1 MDILN
6 KTNIQNKILRAPEF
20 GDEGGGGTSSSSSNV
35 INIGGVEV
43 DKFYLGNSADVKI
56 FLGDVKL
63 YPRDVSYKLVAQH
76 SDLTEYKVVCDTSPV
91 LTSAETKADSASA
104 STRNVVIGDCVTE
117 LGPYSLSSFSN
128 LTGVTFPS
136 GMTTI
141 GERAFDSAHGIT
153 SLTLPNSVVTIND
166 SAFRHMHGLTQL
178 NIPSGV
184 TTIPN
189 MCFNDCLALSSIT
202 IPANITAIS
211 GSAFSF
217 CTALKEVHFE
227 GTTPPAMG
235 AGVFSNCTSLEKIYI
250 PSCNYYDAYAASSQL
265 SAKTDLIYAEDLTKC
280 HTTYNFKMYRKLK
293 NGVTMETACG
303 SSSAL
308 TSGDVRSNY
317 TMQVLTSST
326 SGLSEVIVGD
336 CVSSISSRAM
346 TGMTQLTSITFS
358 DSVKTIADSGCMLSI
373 TAGENKLHDIDLG
386 KVSTIGKYAFKF
398 CGNNYSTN
406 QPKIKFPNTLTSI
419 GTQAFYYGKYN
430 ELTFMNGGNC
440 DVGESAFT
448 ESASYSGVSIATDSL
463 RRLSGY
469 TFYGFSGLTSV
480 SLSGVTFMATQG
492 RHFAVCKDLT
502 DIEIIGDGSVTIPQY
517 CIGGGGSVLTA
528 VTLGGISSMSNIYAI
543 NSGAGGAGVI
553 RKLTM
558 LDTTPPSIGATSISS
573 YAPTVIYVPAS
584 AVDSY
589 KTATTWKNY
598 KDIIQAIS

>member
-1 MDILN
+1 MADSIKIGNLDISAFKVGPDN
-6 KTNIQNKILRAPEF
+6 CK
-20 GDEGGGGTSSSSSNV
+20 V
-35 INIGGVEV
+35 
-43 DKFYLGNSADVKI
+43 YLGST
-56 FLGDVKL
+56 LL
-63 YPRDVSYKLVAQH
+63 YPQNVSYKLVAQH
-76 SDLTEYKVVCDTSPV
+76 SDLTEYKVVCDASPV

-104 STRNVVIGDCVTE
+104 STRNVTIGDCVTE
-117 LGPYSLSSFSN
+117 LGAYSFNSFAN
-128 LTGVTFPS
+128 LTGVTLPS
-136 GMTTI
+136 GLTTI
-141 GERAFDSAHGIT
+141 GERCFDSSHGIT
-153 SLTLPNSVVTIND
+153 SITLPNSVVTIND
-166 SAFRHMHGLTQL
+166 SAFRHMHGLKQL

-189 MCFNDCLALSSIT
+189 MCFNDCTALSSIT

-227 GTTPPAMG
+227 GTTPPAMR

-293 NGVTMETACG
+293 NGVTSTTSCS

-336 CVSSISSRAM
+336 CVSSISSNA
-346 TGMTQLTSITFS
+346 TVGMVQLTSITLS
-358 DSVKTIADSGCMLSI
+358 ESVKTIANNGCVISDSSG
-373 TAGENKLHDIDLG
+373 ANRLHDIDLG
-386 KVSTIGKYAFKF
+386 KVETIGNDAFRY
-398 CGNNYSTN
+398 CGKTYSTN

-419 GTQAFYYGKYN
+419 GDKAFYNGNYN

-440 DVGESAFT
+440 NIGASAFT
-448 ESASYSGVSIATDSL
+448 SSASYSGVSIATNSL

-492 RHFAVCKDLT
+492 RQFAVCKDLT

-528 VTLGGISSMSNIYAI
+528 VTLGGISSMSNSYAI
-543 NSGAGGAGVI
+543 NSGAGGASAI

-558 LDTTPPSIGATSISS
+558 LDTTPPSIGATSISL

-584 AVDSY
+584 AVDTY
-589 KTATTWKNY
+589 KTATTWNDY
-598 KDIIQAIS
+598 KDIITAIS